1 MRKYMQIKVIA
12 ALEHDINK
20 EEVNIAVCH
29 RTAPGSPLI
38 WIPFFQPDNSDTAC
52 QLEYPTKGKLP
63 IKY

>member
-20 EEVNIAVCH
+20 EEVNIAVSH

-38 WIPFFQPDNSDTAC
+38 WIPFFQPDNSNTAFAA
-52 QLEYPTKGKLP
+52 G
-63 IKY
+63 